1 MSSNTEYNA
10 TFADFYDSIA
20 AYLSR
25 ADVQFYADEAREAA
39 RTATP
44 GITPVLELGCG
55 SGRVL
60 IPTAE
65 AGVRIVGLDLSEA
78 MLAKC
83 NERIRALPFEVQER
97 IRVARGSMTDF
108 QLGQKFHL
116 ITAPFRP
123 FQHLLTVD
131 EQLAC
136 LRCVREH
143 LAPRGRFVFDMFH
156 TNPAAMHDP
165 AWREERED
173 TPLTKL
179 PDGRSFR
186 RTARI
191 AAFHRATQTN
201 DVELNFY
208 ITNPDGRTEKQ
219 TQLFPF
225 RYFFRYEMEHLLA
238 RADFRIVN
246 LHGNFDRSPFADES
260 LEMIFVTEAA

>member
-25 ADVQFYADEAREAA
+25 ADVQFYVDVAREAA
-39 RTATP
+39 NAATA
-44 GITPVLELGCG
+44 GIMPVLELGCG

-65 AGVRIVGLDLSEA
+65 AGVRIVGLDLSES

-83 NERIRALPFEVQER
+83 KERMSALPSEVQAR
-97 IRVARGSMTDF
+97 IQLRHGSITDF
-108 QLGQKFHL
+108 HLGQRFQL

-123 FQHLLTVD
+123 FQHLLTVE
-131 EQLAC
+131 EQLAG
-136 LRCVREH
+136 LQCVREH

-165 AWREERED
+165 AWKEERED

-186 RTARI
+186 RTARL
-191 AAFHRATQTN
+191 AAFHRAEQIN
-201 DVELNFY
+201 DVDLNFY
-208 ITNPDGRTEKQ
+208 ITYPDGRTEKQ

-225 RYFFRYEMEHLLA
+225 RYFFRYEVEHLLA
-238 RADFRIVN
+238 RAGFRIAN
-246 LHGNFDRSPFADES
+246 LYGNFDRSPFADES
-260 LEMIFVTEAA
+260 AEMIFVAEAV